1 MATNNQYPFRT
12 KKFEIDGNRLSYVDE
27 GAGKVI
33 VMLHGNPT
41 WSFFYRNLIK
51 LLRGR
56 YRVIAPDH
64 MGCGLSDKPQ
74 NYPYRMADHVNN
86 VEKLLDHLQ
95 IEKHSLVLHDW
106 GGAIGMGYAA
116 NHHERIEALVIMNS
130 AAFRSSRIPW
140 RIAVCRLKFLG
151 PLMVRGLNLFARAA
165 LFMAVKNRMVKQIR
179 KGYLAPYDNW
189 QNRIAISR
197 FIEDIPLNCHH
208 PSWESLMKAEGGL
221 DYFVDNPTLILWGG
235 RDFCFDDS
243 FFSEWKRRFPKARS
257 IYLESAGH
265 YLLEDANGEVDHL
278 ITGFLDEYLM
288 ASPKLRSTSS

>member
-1 MATNNQYPFRT
+1 MTTGKNQYPFKT
-12 KKFEIDGNRLSYVDE
+12 HKFEIDGHLMSYVDE
-27 GAGKVI
+27 GQGRVI

-51 LLRGR
+51 LLRKN

-64 MGCGLSDKPQ
+64 LGCGLSDKPQ
-74 NYPYRMADHVNN
+74 DYPYRMADHVANI
-86 VEKLLDHLQ
+86 ERLLEYLQ

-116 NHHERIEALVIMNS
+116 EHHERIEALVIMNS
-130 AAFRSSRIPW
+130 AAFRSPRIPW

-151 PLMVRGLNLFARAA
+151 PLLVRGLNLFARAA
-165 LFMAVKNRMVKQIR
+165 LFMAVKKRMPKPVRQ
-179 KGYLAPYDNW
+179 GFLAPYDNW
-189 QNRIAISR
+189 ENRVAILR
-197 FIEDIPLNCHH
+197 FIEDIPLDIRH
-208 PSWESLMKAEGGL
+208 PSYESLMRAEGGL
-221 DYFVDNPTLILWGG
+221 DYFTENPTLILWGG

-243 FFSEWKRRFPKARS
+243 FYHEWQRRFPNARS

-278 ITGFLDEYLM
+278 ITGFLDEYL
-288 ASPKLRSTSS
+288 A